1 MSNFPYINLTSK
13 QLAELAEEHRHNV
26 DILGD
31 LLHELAFRKRK
42 KAFAVRQKVIDY
54 LNQTTESRFLWP
66 STEAPESSI
75 SLDAIDAQEK
85 GLLGIMGYRVG
96 QNGLSEFQRRDLLSA
111 IYEES
116 LVQCGSPDYMA
127 QWGNN
132 STSTRL
138 QKLANCLAT
147 FTRNAKR
154 RHLVSLTKSVQNWED
169 DLSFLKKSFYEGR
182 YSFDWPETTIV
193 IV

>member
-1 MSNFPYINLTSK
+1 MSNYPFINLTSK
-13 QLAELAEEHRHNV
+13 QLADLAEEHRNNV
-26 DILGD
+26 DRLAE

-54 LNQTTESRFLWP
+54 LNQATEPVFVWP
-66 STEAPESSI
+66 STEAPESSE
-75 SLDAIDAQEK
+75 SLDSMDAQKK

-96 QNGLSEFQRRDLLSA
+96 INGLSDFQRRDLLSA

-116 LVQCGSPDYMA
+116 LVQCGSPEYMA
-127 QWGNN
+127 EWGDN

-154 RHLVSLTKSVQNWED
+154 RHFAGLAQSIQNWED
-169 DLSFLKKSFYEGR
+169 DLSFLKKSYYDGR
-182 YSFDWPETTIV
+182 YSFDWPDTKIV
-193 IV
+193 MV